1 MEKEEARVRAI
12 EEQIYKLEEERESLG
27 YRISE
32 LEDEQILLRNL
43 INELEAERNKIWE
56 AAKKSEESTP
66 M

>member
-43 INELEAERNKIWE
+43 INELEAERNKI
-56 AAKKSEESTP
+56 
-66 M
+66 